1 MSKMKEID
9 DIAQGIAD
17 VTKELMRDSIDWQLA
32 DQKVTG
38 DAYNELHA
46 YVMQLAIKKMYE
58 NSQTNMK
65 KEKYNGWSNYATWRI
80 NLEILGDI
88 EFDHPVTYDYLEE
101 IVEDVVF
108 TNKTEG
114 GLAEDYARAFISQ
127 VDFREIASGI
137 NAELELQT

>member
-1 MSKMKEID
+1 
-9 DIAQGIAD
+9 
-17 VTKELMRDSIDWQLA
+17 
-32 DQKVTG
+32 
-38 DAYNELHA
+38 
-46 YVMQLAIKKMYE
+46 
-58 NSQTNMK
+58 MK
-65 KEKYNGWSNYATWRI
+65 KQVYNGWSNYATWRI

-114 GLAEDYARAFISQ
+114 GLAEDYARAFIEQ
-127 VDFREIASGI
+127 VDFIEIASEI